1 MEIDALH
8 LPTFYFVFGKTSL
21 LRSKVKV
28 EREHPVIET
37 VCYPCKEFLFL
48 KIILL
53 KENQDFTLG
62 RLNLNNHRKIV
73 PT

>member
-1 MEIDALH
+1 M
-8 LPTFYFVFGKTSL
+8 
-21 LRSKVKV
+21 
-28 EREHPVIET
+28 VIL
-37 VCYPCKEFLFL
+37 CYPCKEFLFL